1 MAAQTAYECHF
12 GSYAD
17 TSRFA
22 GQLWLCHSCN
32 GMLLA
37 SVCVCCI
44 RRAVFQVED
53 SYPCSIA
60 Q

>member
-22 GQLWLCHSCN
+22 GQLWLCHSCS
-32 GMLLA
+32 GMLLDSA
-37 SVCVCCI
+37 GVCPLCLFMLSGFSI
-44 RRAVFQVED
+44 R
-53 SYPCSIA
+53 
-60 Q
+60 